1 MSVSRARRLACV
13 HHGTSGPPDVPDQG
27 NQPRLTSAA
36 YPRRSSEVR
45 HPFEYDPRPVQ
56 LSIRGVCPRKTFR
69 DYLRTKPFTRNY
81 GGMFATFKRMASR
94 TGTPVPACADSS
106 RG

>member
-1 MSVSRARRLACV
+1 M
-13 HHGTSGPPDVPDQG
+13 
-27 NQPRLTSAA
+27 
-36 YPRRSSEVR
+36 
-45 HPFEYDPRPVQ
+45 
-56 LSIRGVCPRKTFR
+56 
-69 DYLRTKPFTRNY
+69 RTKPFTRNY